1 MKPVALNLRSGTPAR
16 GRGAGATLAVMLALA
31 GRAEAP
37 PALAAPPMARSAA
50 ASDAA
55 AGPKP
60 PANTAAASQA
70 APPGTAAIDLT
81 RHRGLAVK
89 LINTL
94 ARDPRPYQRLA
105 YLCDTFGPRLSGSAG
120 LERALDWILG
130 EMQRDG
136 LAPRAEAVQ
145 VPHWVRGAESLAL
158 VSPREARL
166 AVLGLGEGTAT
177 PPEGITAEVLA
188 VRSFDELASRA
199 DEARGKIVLYAIPF
213 DDYEHKYIYRAQG
226 AIKAAQV
233 GAVGV
238 LLRSLTP
245 QSLNTP
251 HTGAMRYDPALP
263 RLPAAAV
270 TPEDAEMLFRMG
282 QRGQKPRVTLKL
294 EAQRHPPAPS
304 RNVLAELRGS
314 ERPDE
319 IVAFGCHSDSWDVG
333 QGAQDDG
340 GNCVAAWHALLA
352 LKELGIRPRRTV
364 RLVLWVN
371 EENGMAGAKA
381 YAAAHAKEPH
391 LFALEADSGVFRPL
405 GLSFTG
411 PEAVRTRL
419 QAILGLLEP
428 LGATL
433 LTAPGGGVDILPL
446 EERGVLVRRS
456 REMLE
461 DDINHFTVIERDG
474 MIVACAALYP
484 YAEKKMAELA
494 CVAVH
499 DEYRHTGRGEE
510 LLAFVEKRC
519 RDLGFSMAEIA
530 ELVNLWQNRR
540 RTSASV
546 KRIAQK
552 HATDLATRIE
562 AMQAMQRTLGHLI
575 HCCHG
580 DERPDCPILD
590 DLAGDAAPAD
600 RP

>member
-1 MKPVALNLRSGTPAR
+1 MNLRSGGRTAAR
-16 GRGAGATLAVMLALA
+16 GRGAGVLLVATLALS

-37 PALAAPPMARSAA
+37 AALAAPPMARSAA
-50 ASDAA
+50 ASDTAP
-55 AGPKP
+55 GPR
-60 PANTAAASQA
+60 PAKGTATAPAASQA
-70 APPGTAAIDLT
+70 APPGTAAIDLS

-89 LINTL
+89 LINAL

-136 LAPRAEAVQ
+136 LAPRAEPVQ
-145 VPHWVRGAESLAL
+145 VPRWVRGAESLTL
-158 VSPREARL
+158 LSPREARL
-166 AVLGLGEGTAT
+166 AVLGLGEGAAT
-177 PPEGITAEVLA
+177 PPEGLTAEVLA
-188 VRSFDELASRA
+188 VRSFDELAARA

-245 QSLNTP
+245 QSLYTP

-270 TPEDAEMLFRMG
+270 TPEDAEMLWRMG

-294 EAQRHPPAPS
+294 EAQKLSPAPS

-340 GNCVAAWHALLA
+340 GNCVAAWHALLS
-352 LKELGIRPRRTV
+352 LKELGLRPRRTV

-381 YAAAHAKEPH
+381 YAEAHAKEPH

-405 GLSFTG
+405 GLTFTG
-411 PEAVRTRL
+411 PETVRARL

-446 EERGVLVRRS
+446 EERGVPVAGLKVAGERYFLYHHS
-456 REMLE
+456 AA
-461 DDINHFTVIERDG
+461 DTVDKVDPQELNQ
-474 MIVACAALYP
+474 VAAAL
-484 YAEKKMAELA
+484 AVVVLG
-494 CVAVH
+494 VA
-499 DEYRHTGRGEE
+499 D
-510 LLAFVEKRC
+510 LL
-519 RDLGFSMAEIA
+519 
-530 ELVNLWQNRR
+530 
-540 RTSASV
+540 
-546 KRIAQK
+546 
-552 HATDLATRIE
+552 
-562 AMQAMQRTLGHLI
+562 
-575 HCCHG
+575 
-580 DERPDCPILD
+580 
-590 DLAGDAAPAD
+590 
-600 RP
+600 